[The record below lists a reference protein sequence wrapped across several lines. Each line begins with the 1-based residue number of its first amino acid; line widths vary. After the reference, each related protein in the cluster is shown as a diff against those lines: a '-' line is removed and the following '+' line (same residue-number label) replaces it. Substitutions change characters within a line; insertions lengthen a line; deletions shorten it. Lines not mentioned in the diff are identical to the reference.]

1 MILRHLRRCHVR
13 GWHRCRHRLM
23 IRIVVGA
30 IRVVVAVIVV
40 VVVMSIVVI
49 VMHFVVLGH
58 LRRRGH
64 NRRWLDRLMVGI
76 VVGAICMVVAVIVV
90 FMLVVMGNV
99 IVHVLMGCRRVKRG
113 TCLEIQ
119 SILRVLL
126 SQKLLWLLRR
136 FIVSLLGLLLLSRV
150 NVFVVMMYFLRRL
163 CIMVIMVCC
172 MYVCMVWLFILEMH
186 LLVAILNRRLDCRD
200 VVVFIVID
208 GVFMVMTSV

>member
-1 MILRHLRRCHVR
+1 MILRHLRSCHVR
-13 GWHRCRHRLM
+13 GWHRCRHWLM
-23 IRIVVGA
+23 VRIVVGA

-40 VVVMSIVVI
+40 VVVMHVMDVVLHVMEV

-64 NRRWLDRLMVGI
+64 DRGRLDGLMVGI
-76 VVGAICMVVAVIVV
+76 VVGAICMVVSIIVV

-136 FIVSLLGLLLLSRV
+136 FIVS
-150 NVFVVMMYFLRRL
+150 
-163 CIMVIMVCC
+163 
-172 MYVCMVWLFILEMH
+172 VCMVWLFILEMH

-208 GVFMVMTSV
+208 GVFMVVTSV